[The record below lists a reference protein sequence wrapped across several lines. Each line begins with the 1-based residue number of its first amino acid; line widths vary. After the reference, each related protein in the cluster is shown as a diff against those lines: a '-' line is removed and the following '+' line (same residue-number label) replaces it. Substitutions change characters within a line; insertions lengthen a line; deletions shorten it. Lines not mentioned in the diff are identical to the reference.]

1 MAYLDRETD
10 THVVGL
16 TGHIAQQDQGS
27 IGTVLP
33 EDPMTPI
40 IDLIVKWHRL
50 RAEAQVGGVGLP
62 DRDLARLFDDPLSR
76 LEQAMSVKTLRGPR
90 EISAALAF
98 VLMNLRE
105 CRDYEPEQWD
115 DRNELIYQLLCNA
128 RDALSTPQMRGQR
141 APVAA
146 NASDKSVAAAA

>member
-1 MAYLDRETD
+1 MPYLDRND
-10 THVVGL
+10 GSD
-16 TGHIAQQDQGS
+16 GGGAGGRIARQHPGPIGS
-27 IGTVLP
+27 VRP

-40 IDLIVKWHRL
+40 IDLIVKWHQL

-62 DRDLARLFDDPLSR
+62 DKELARLFDDPLSR

-128 RDALSTPQMRGQR
+128 RDALSAPPMRGQR

-146 NASDKSVAAAA
+146 NAHDQSVAAAA